1 MAGETE
7 PRTYLAENSSDRIN
21 EPKTSIV
28 MNLFVV
34 LLHAD
39 MVDKTGADVTTSL
52 TLIDLHDI
60 ARSARTYGV
69 SATYISHPAPPM
81 RALARTLKM
90 HWEEGFGATYNPN
103 RREALEHIRVVGSL
117 DEAIADI
124 HHHTGKLPR
133 LIATSAKEGG
143 DRISFSQG
151 RELLTHSEQPF
162 LLMLGTGW
170 GMSQPLL
177 DRADFFLEPICGPT
191 PYNHLSV
198 RSACAIMLDR
208 LCAPSR

>member
-1 MAGETE
+1 
-7 PRTYLAENSSDRIN
+7 
-21 EPKTSIV
+21 

-39 MVDKTGADVTTSL
+39 MVDKTGADVTPSL

-69 SATYISHPAPPM
+69 SATYISHPAAPM

-103 RREALEHIRVVGSL
+103 RKEALEHIRVVASL
-117 DEAIADI
+117 DEVIADI
-124 HHHTGKLPR
+124 HHHTGKLPQ
-133 LIATSAKEGG
+133 LIATSAKGGG
-143 DRISFSQG
+143 DRVSFSQG
-151 RELLTHSEQPF
+151 RELLASSEQPV

-208 LCAPSR
+208 LCAPAR